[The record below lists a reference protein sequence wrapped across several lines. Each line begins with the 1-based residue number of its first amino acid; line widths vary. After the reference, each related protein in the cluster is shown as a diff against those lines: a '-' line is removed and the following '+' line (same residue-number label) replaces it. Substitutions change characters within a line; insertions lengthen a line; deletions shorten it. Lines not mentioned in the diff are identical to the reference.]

1 MILEVETDIEPVVR
15 AIAAV
20 DGFAP
25 INDQALIDVRSGERT
40 GYLWLDGDTVLGVA
54 AATDTDAELALVPE
68 FRGRGLGA
76 LLIAAVRSGRHI
88 ETAWAHGDHPAAAAL
103 AAQLGF
109 DRDRTLYRLEMPLPE
124 SGTAPRF
131 GGRTLRSFNPDT
143 DVEAWVALNARIFR
157 DHPEQG
163 AITAADVRARMGEAW
178 FDPDNFLV
186 LAESDGSLVGYN
198 WLKVVPGER
207 DGEIY
212 VIGVDDSVAGQGLGR
227 ALMTAGLA
235 RFRDLGLTTTSL
247 YVDDSNPGALALYR
261 SLGYATDTV
270 DVQYRR
276 RASADA

>member
-15 AIAAV
+15 AIAAI
-20 DGFAP
+20 DGYAP

-68 FRGRGLGA
+68 VRGRGLGA
-76 LLIAAVRSGRHI
+76 QLIAAVGSGRHI
-88 ETAWAHGDHPAAAAL
+88 ETAWAHGDHPAAAVL
-103 AAQLGF
+103 AARLGF
-109 DRDRTLYRLEMPLPE
+109 SRDRTLYRLEMPLPE
-124 SGTAPRF
+124 TTAVAEF
-131 GGRTLRSFNPDT
+131 GDLSLRSFDPET
-143 DVEAWVALNARIFR
+143 DVDAWVALNARIFH

-163 AITAADVRARMGEAW
+163 AITAADVRARMREDW
-178 FDPDNFLV
+178 FDADNL
-186 LAESDGSLVGYN
+186 LMLTDSDGSLVGYN
-198 WLKVVPGER
+198 WLKVVPGES

-212 VIGVDDSVAGQGLGR
+212 VLGVDPARSGRGLGR
-227 ALMTAGLA
+227 ALMTAGIA
-235 RFRDLGLTTTSL
+235 RFRDLGLTETSL